1 MFLLGGLNMKECRS
15 FQSEAFTTFL
25 QENKSLLSNPIVKS
39 FLGNKVNFDL
49 LKKAIEFPTKENKE
63 KLDESFKKHFFTIRF
78 TAYITSSMEYSTI
91 NFNKNLTVHQKRFPL
106 ILGEKEDRGEKDN
119 TFHDKE
125 AEIERI
131 VEKEVLRESVEEY
144 ISDKMIYSAILSLT
158 SSQRAILTYAYLYK
172 LTDTEIARKIGTSQQ
187 YISKT
192 RKVAL
197 QRIFSFMNGR
207 RKADGINR
215 HDSMDDYNQ

>member
-1 MFLLGGLNMKECRS
+1 MKEFRS

-39 FLGNKVNFDL
+39 FLEKKIHFLL

-91 NFNKNLTVHQKRFPL
+91 NFNKNLTMYQTRFPL
-106 ILGEKEDRGEKDN
+106 MLAAKEEGGEKDI
-119 TFHDKE
+119 TLHDKE

-131 VEKEVLRESVEEY
+131 VEKEVLRASVEEY
-144 ISDKMIYSAILSLT
+144 IADKMIYSAILSLT
-158 SSQRAILTYAYLYK
+158 TSQRAVLTYAYLYK
-172 LTDTEIARKIGTSQQ
+172 LTDTEIARTIGTSQQ
-187 YISKT
+187 YVSKT

-197 QRIFSFMNGR
+197 QRILSFMNGR
-207 RKADGINR
+207 RKVDGIDR
-215 HDSMDDYNQ
+215 HDSMDDNNQ